1 METTIS
7 LLIDQYEGGKL
18 TRRQLVSTLTIAA
31 GLAARSSRADDGS
44 GGEPTFQATRLN
56 HIALSVT
63 DVGRSRDFYVQHMGL
78 PVSSDSAPHTCFL
91 DCGPNFVALFRGS
104 EAGLHHYCYSI
115 SDFDQQEAARRLRAM
130 DIEPDLQGG
139 RIYFPD
145 PDGLTVQ
152 LASET
157 HGS

>member
-7 LLIDQYEGGKL
+7 LLIEEYEQGKV
-18 TRRQLVSTLTIAA
+18 TRRQLVSTLVAA
-31 GLAARSSRADDGS
+31 MGLGATARSAGAENDRTQ
-44 GGEPTFQATRLN
+44 TFQATRLN
-56 HIALSVT
+56 HIALSVS
-63 DVGRSRDFYVQHMGL
+63 DVARSRDFYVRHLGL
-78 PVSSDSAPHTCFL
+78 PVTSDSSPYNCFL
-91 DCGPNFVALFRGS
+91 DCGPNFVALFRGRQ
-104 EAGLHHYCYSI
+104 AGMHHYCYSI
-115 SDFDQQEAARRLRAM
+115 TEFDQQEAAEKLRSV

-157 HGS
+157 HGP

>member
-1 METTIS
+1 MERVFS
-7 LLIDQYEGGKL
+7 RLIDQYDRGRL
-18 TRRQLVSTLTIAA
+18 SRRELMAGLLAVAGAA
-31 GLAARSSRADDGS
+31 GAA
-44 GGEPTFQATRLN
+44 GEVSAAENPTFEATRLN

-63 DVGRSRDFYVQHMGL
+63 DVARSRDFYVEHLGL
-78 PVSSDSAPHTCFL
+78 KVTSDSAPRSCFL

-104 EAGLHHYCYSI
+104 RAGMHHYCYSI
-115 SDFDQQEAARRLRAM
+115 PDFETGKVAERLRAAGF
-130 DIEPDLQGG
+130 EPDIQGR

-152 LASET
+152 LASES